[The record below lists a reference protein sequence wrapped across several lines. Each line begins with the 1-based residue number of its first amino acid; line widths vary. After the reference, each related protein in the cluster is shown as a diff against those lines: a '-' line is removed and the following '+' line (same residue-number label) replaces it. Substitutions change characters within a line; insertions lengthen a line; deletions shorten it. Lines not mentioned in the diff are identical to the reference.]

1 MHGRA
6 AARTFRQSIRKEHH
20 NAKRTHDQTVKH
32 LQAARTV
39 SSETDAADALR
50 VAKMAWSGRS
60 AGYMNVSTMAGLL
73 LEDGFRFFSA
83 PASSPL
89 EIRSGDGFRL
99 AVRTSGLNNSLKAAL
114 DRFIARWHQ
123 PHFSSRLSVDPN
135 RRGDHRLT
143 LIGVTRAYEEDL
155 RLTSAHT
162 KEPELVETMSADED
176 LAKLRT
182 YFPSVYDRFAS
193 ADPGREDPAHPFR
206 CRYGIF
212 PLFCL
217 NYATNSPVH
226 CVEHVDYKNVAGGV
240 CAVLAYGDFDSTK
253 SHYLVF
259 HDLKLAI
266 EFPAGTLALYPSSL
280 LAHSNV
286 SLVEVDSKEDALAG
300 KGQKR
305 GSLVWFAQANYIV
318 SREIGM
324 SLKRAKEK
332 GLPTTYE
339 GLYEHFRTEK
349 GERGVEV
356 VDV

>member
-1 MHGRA
+1 MLSAH
-6 AARTFRQSIRKEHH
+6 RTAVHS
-20 NAKRTHDQTVKH
+20 
-32 LQAARTV
+32 
-39 SSETDAADALR
+39 
-50 VAKMAWSGRS
+50 
-60 AGYMNVSTMAGLL
+60 
-73 LEDGFRFFSA
+73 
-83 PASSPL
+83 PSSPQL
-89 EIRSGDGFRL
+89 ALPCRVLRPDTTCGPSLNGVATTSSRIPSGGKPLSDKLTSWRL
-99 AVRTSGLNNSLKAAL
+99 SPPRHRTSLLP
-114 DRFIARWHQ
+114 ARMSS
-123 PHFSSRLSVDPN
+123 PPTMSFSPAHSPST
-135 RRGDHRLT
+135 H
-143 LIGVTRAYEEDL
+143 DL